1 MVKNCFQKV
10 LDCEFYKLS
19 DDGIAKF
26 LSSCT
31 FFQQLCISF
40 FSTNHTTG
48 MQLKIAGFLNVHKA
62 SIVFDFSSNESL
74 PESAKSAECDTPL
87 EVVGHVNSSTG
98 EEVHASSSST
108 SVDHASTNHEGM
120 SEAYDVKSAGND
132 EGSSHS
138 HSPKKK
144 RKKRGKTKKGCGT
157 CTQGHKTKKCRE
169 DCGGRET
176 QRRMCKVAGCGRAAH
191 KNGVRNNVECGGE
204 GRPKCKVDGCKRKA
218 KEDGMCSNQ
227 QCTGKLHVEVRTLCS
242 FPGGCDKGALG
253 SGKNRA
259 GKPGEVGL
267 CIQHGGGP
275 RCVAEGCPN
284 GQ

>member
-1 MVKNCFQKV
+1 VVKNCFQKV

-132 EGSSHS
+132 EGFSHS

-144 RKKRGKTKKGCGT
+144 RKKRGKTEKSCGT
-157 CTQGHKTKKCRE
+157 CTQGHKTTKCRE
-169 DCGGRET
+169 DCGGREK
-176 QRRMCKVAGCGRAAH
+176 QRRMCKVAGCKRFA
-191 KNGVRNNVECGGE
+191 KKDGVCNNVECGGE
-204 GRPKCKVDGCKRKA
+204 GRPKWMGVSERRKKTGCAATNNARKRFMLKCGRCA
-218 KEDGMCSNQ
+218 RFRGDAISVPWAVTRIGRGNPGRWDCVSN
-227 QCTGKLHVEVRTLCS
+227 TEEVLDVLR
-242 FPGGCDKGALG
+242 KGV
-253 SGKNRA
+253 RM
-259 GKPGEVGL
+259 V
-267 CIQHGGGP
+267 Q
-275 RCVAEGCPN
+275 
-284 GQ
+284 